1 MRTLF
6 AESENFD
13 SELSELRSFDLLES
27 KDLDL
32 KVDKILHDIRLKG
45 DAAVISYVR
54 ELERREVRTKSDLRI
69 KPEILESCYKKISE
83 KERSVLSFAIDRI
96 ESFHR
101 HQIESSWSYR
111 DELNNLLG
119 QQVAPINRVGVYIP
133 GGKASYPSTALMAV
147 IPACLLYTSDAADE

>member
-6 AESENFD
+6 ADSENFD

-32 KVDKILHDIRLKG
+32 KVDKILRDIRFKG

-54 ELERREVRTKSDLRI
+54 ELERREVHTKSDLRI
-69 KPEILESCYKKISE
+69 EPEILESCYKKISE
-83 KERSVLSFAIDRI
+83 KERSVLSFAIERI

-119 QQVAPINRVGVYIP
+119 QQVALKRNQFHG
-133 GGKASYPSTALMAV
+133 LHQ
-147 IPACLLYTSDAADE
+147 